1 MFVLQF
7 TYSKKATQFCGLLR
21 KPELKAKEWEISRKI
36 MMLLHKGFASIALCQ
51 LPQQTLDK
59 HQRSLD
65 RVTRQIPP
73 AQCTLCPSG
82 TLLFSGLP
90 MIIWQKILLESFC
103 VHQLCKVKKSW
114 NQSVRKVTKMN
125 NDLTDFSWAGFFE
138 FKKIFPKS
146 SNQSGGQTHGWILF
160 NLFFYFFSFPFFLKN

>member
-1 MFVLQF
+1 MF
-7 TYSKKATQFCGLLR
+7 YSSHILR
-21 KPELKAKEWEISRKI
+21 RPHSFVAFLENLNLKQKNEKYLGKI